1 MKLIYRERESAFSS
15 LSESVRITVLLVL
28 FLLSVLLSSIQL
40 QAALLAA
47 ILVTAAAAGVTAE
60 SLMLARYVA
69 YLSSFI
75 LLISVFLAPGGRV
88 LLSLPLLHIT
98 SAPVLY
104 SISML
109 IRILSSVIALNLLL
123 LTVNPDALL
132 AIISRFGR
140 KTAASLLVAT
150 RLMPVLAN
158 DGEEVL
164 QAFESRGLSLRSGGW
179 RERAYSASRMVFP
192 LLYSTM
198 DRSLSVAEAME
209 ARGFPARWRMRRSV
223 LRGAD
228 YLQLG
233 MSLSAL
239 IYALYLAFTGAGVA
253 NYYSASTPA
262 IQYIPL
268 LLLSIL
274 TFPVI
279 PFLGRWSYH
288 RDKGPD
294 VQVQLQ

>member
-1 MKLIYRERESAFSS
+1 MRLIYREKESAFSS
-15 LSESVRITVLLVL
+15 LSEAVRITVLLVL
-28 FLLSVLLSSIQL
+28 FVLSVLLSSIQL
-40 QAALLAA
+40 QLVVLAA
-47 ILVTAAAAGVTAE
+47 TLVTAASAGVTAE
-60 SLMLARYVA
+60 SLLLARYVV

-98 SAPVLY
+98 SSPVLY
-104 SISML
+104 SLSML
-109 IRILSSVIALNLLL
+109 IRILGSVIALNLLL

-164 QAFESRGLSLRSGGW
+164 QAFESKGLSLRSGGW

-209 ARGFPARWRMRRSV
+209 ARGFPARWRMRRST
-223 LRGAD
+223 LRRAD
-228 YLQLG
+228 CVQLA
-233 MSLSAL
+233 MSFAAL
-239 IYALYLAFTGAGVA
+239 IYAFFLAFTGSGVA
-253 NYYSASTPA
+253 NYYSAAPFA
-262 IQYIPL
+262 IQFVPL
-268 LLLSIL
+268 LLLAIL
-274 TFPVI
+274 TFPLI
-279 PFLGRWSYH
+279 PFLGRWSHH

-294 VQVQLQ
+294 VQVQFQ